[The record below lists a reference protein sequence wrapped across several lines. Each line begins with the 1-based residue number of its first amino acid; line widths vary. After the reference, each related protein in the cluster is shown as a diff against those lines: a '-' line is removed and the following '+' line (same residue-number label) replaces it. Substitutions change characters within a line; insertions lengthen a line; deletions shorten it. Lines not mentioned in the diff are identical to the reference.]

1 MKTNSSTRPSIDID
15 FSKYDDETQKLKA
28 RVCQHATIFC
38 CLSGPDSETGIY
50 GIGKSPGAAIKS
62 WRINLR
68 QRFDRINGQE
78 IQLNS
83 WRSAAFRM
91 VSS

>member
-1 MKTNSSTRPSIDID
+1 MMKHKNSKPGSVRTPPS
-15 FSKYDDETQKLKA
+15 FA
-28 RVCQHATIFC
+28 ACQAQI
-38 CLSGPDSETGIY
+38 PKPGIY
-50 GIGKSPGAAIKS
+50 GIAKSPGAAIKS
-62 WRINLR
+62 WRINLQ